1 MPVDQGLLRYLAETG
16 RRRSGNQPGGADD
29 DAVPPLAA
37 TDAGAPASARGL
49 REQFL
54 ADLGG
59 DRLVLTDASATA
71 GIAACLGGRVR
82 AADLERVARTARCLP
97 PGAIGMELLSGEVL
111 SAALRLGE
119 SAIGRLETLG
129 DAHPGLLTEAT
140 LDASN
145 GLGTRPVPET
155 VLREA
160 AAELG
165 RAGVGLIR
173 VRDAANRTDRL
184 QAALA
189 AAGRTDALVEACAVL
204 PGDVAAGRVEPVVEL
219 LKKLA
224 GLGAAI
230 IGLED
235 PRGALRPMSAYS
247 LVRMLRR
254 ELPAVPIRLRMTETV
269 GTAVA
274 TITAATE
281 GGLGGATVVSLPLAR
296 PGAPPAATAVCAA
309 LSGTER
315 VPALAEADLEA
326 IAGAWRVVL
335 AGAAAWVTPRGELE
349 VAPPDLPTRESIP
362 PRPAAELEAILREA
376 AEGTTNA
383 ERRREAVLEAH
394 DPAAYSER
402 RALLERYGALSPLST
417 RLFVLGLQAGE
428 ETIVT
433 LPNGQGE
440 HKVALRACEGREAA
454 FLVDGAEVRVEL
466 AG

>member
-1 MPVDQGLLRYLAETG
+1 
-16 RRRSGNQPGGADD
+16 
-29 DAVPPLAA
+29 
-37 TDAGAPASARGL
+37 L

-71 GIAACLGGRVR
+71 GIGATLGGRVR
-82 AADLERVARTARCLP
+82 TSDLERVTRTLRCLA
-97 PGAIGMELLSGEVL
+97 PGAMGMELLSGEVL
-111 SAALRLGE
+111 SPALRLGE
-119 SAIGRLETLG
+119 SPLGRLEAIG
-129 DAHPGLLTEAT
+129 AAHPGLLTEAT

-165 RAGVGLIR
+165 RAGVSLIR
-173 VRDAANRTDRL
+173 VRDAGNRTDRL

-189 AAGRTDALVEACAVL
+189 AASRTDALVEACAVL
-204 PGDVAAGRVEPVVEL
+204 PGDVAASRVESIVEL

-224 GLGAAI
+224 GLGAAV

-235 PRGALRPMSAYS
+235 PRGALRPMSAYA
-247 LVRMLRR
+247 LVRTLRR
-254 ELPAVPIRLRMTETV
+254 ELPAVPIRLRSIETV

-274 TITAATE
+274 TVTAAAE
-281 GGLGGATVVSLPLAR
+281 GGLGGATVVALPLAR

-309 LSGTER
+309 LAGTER
-315 VPALAEADLEA
+315 APALVDTDLGA
-326 IAGAWRVVL
+326 IATTWRVAL
-335 AGAAAWVTPRGELE
+335 AGATEWVTPRGELE
-349 VAPPDLPTRESIP
+349 TTPPDLPTRESVP
-362 PRPAAELEAILREA
+362 PRPAAELEALLREV
-376 AEGTTNA
+376 AEGTTTA

-394 DPAAYSER
+394 DPAAYAER
-402 RALLERYGALSPLST
+402 RVLVDRYGALSPLST
-417 RLFVLGLQAGE
+417 RLFVSGMRAGE
-428 ETIVT
+428 ETTLT

-466 AG
+466 GG